1 MLEVRRPA
9 DGEDRDVGIEL
20 ADAPDQRHAVRDLR
34 EARVEHDDLRPVGT
48 GEGDRRVDVPGRADD
63 VEPVPDAQDPG
74 HALARPVVG
83 VDDEDAEGAR
93 HAEVVGG
100 VVGLVGG

>member
-1 MLEVRRPA
+1 MPSETSGRR
-9 DGEDRDVGIEL
+9 GSRTTTCG
-20 ADAPDQRHAVRDLR
+20 RW
-34 EARVEHDDLRPVGT
+34 ARARL
-48 GEGDRRVDVPGRADD
+48 DRRIDVAGRPDD